1 MQELAQLTQGYS
13 GSDLFELCAQA
24 AVIPVHE
31 FVEAIDRCGTAG
43 PERKSY

>member
-1 MQELAQLTQGYS
+1 MQVLARQTPGYS

-31 FVEAIDRCGTAG
+31 FVEALD
-43 PERKSY
+43 E

>member
-1 MQELAQLTQGYS
+1 MTAVQKLARQTDRFS

-31 FVEAIDRCGTAG
+31 FVNATEM
-43 PERKSY
+43 